1 MGLSLS
7 HDGQAA
13 AVRLSV
19 FTLCALWA
27 VMASP
32 IPHEAFD
39 LEEMSMVQEAA
50 GTPAPA
56 PATAVTFA
64 PLEALKADV
73 ATSQTEMSS
82 KIAANL
88 KTIQDAE
95 VKSAAATKSVE
106 DGLDAEV
113 TKRGEEFSKAVE
125 ASKSLATTVTGVE
138 DKMKSDAATLS
149 AAISK
154 LDTAFGAQKTTV
166 EEQFKKTAD
175 NLDDERKASEQD
187 VKDAEGKLQT
197 DMGKLSTQVSKSV
210 KTVETAVQ
218 ANAAA
223 VTTEQEARENEDS
236 EQSKIMAALYAK
248 VTNLATQIGNLQQAS
263 NTPNPSGAAA
273 AAAPS
278 PPAAA
283 GNATLA
289 Y

>member
-1 MGLSLS
+1 MVRHS
-7 HDGQAA
+7 GQAQGA
-13 AVRLSV
+13 AVRLGV
-19 FTLCALWA
+19 LTLCALWA
-27 VMASP
+27 VTAFP
-32 IPHEAFD
+32 INGKEAFD
-39 LEEMSMVQEAA
+39 LEELTMVQEAA
-50 GTPAPA
+50 GKET
-56 PATAVTFA
+56 ATAVTFA
-64 PLEALKADV
+64 PLEKLKADV
-73 ATSQTEMSS
+73 ETKQTEMSS
-82 KIAANL
+82 KVAANL
-88 KTIQDAE
+88 KTIQEAE

-113 TKRGEEFSKAVE
+113 TKRGTEFTKAMD

-138 DKMKSDAATLS
+138 DKMKSDSATLS

-154 LDTAFGAQKTTV
+154 LDTAFGAQKTSV

-236 EQSKIMAALYAK
+236 EQSKIMAALNAK